1 MKCMAQ
7 TAYGLAVLAAMTALC
22 DARVADAA
30 TLVYEENFNSYTDG
44 EQPSSIY
51 ELHERQL
58 DAGEAIGG
66 RYAVNN
72 GNRHML
78 VTPTVADFDLTF
90 TVEPHSRALRS
101 PQMIVEFRTDP
112 QGLRGYRLAHWMGTY
127 NRLDL
132 TYWDRTTSPPIN
144 QKLASPQVPALNLPV
159 ATPIRFQ
166 LAVRGRD
173 IEFRRN
179 EQVLLTFTDANDHAQ
194 ATASG
199 NVVFSSYP
207 ATWVPED
214 VSPLFFDDFRLE
226 TTDQRETSRVV
237 FDKRY
242 DIPSGLR
249 AASVPTNHQLQIAEV
264 VETGLDSLRTDATGG
279 RVYRVTAGVQFP
291 VLEGQKARATAA
303 LTPYMRLEWPSGGVI
318 LRQRIFNGI
327 LGNMRPGLPGGGA
340 AQLLRLMTSSTT
352 PPHYG
357 VALHSQQAA
366 DATGPQSST
375 RYVTELPDDFNVV
388 IGWEHFMDN
397 DHLEASGPVEA
408 IYRRTGELLYAGTPL
423 RVGDHALLL
432 ESPLP
437 TGLIA
442 RVSEKNASFKSFVER
457 FKENHYFLEGDRVQ
471 FRVSLAAGP
480 KTSVPEQCEW
490 RLLDAYRRPVAGG
503 EGRQPLTAA
512 TTDLATK
519 LRGIGRE
526 VVTAELRLGVLKP
539 GVYWLDIEADGM
551 RLKRAFSVV
560 PADQRPGNTAARA
573 SGLPWIAGQFYPA
586 MSSAKD
592 AGHYVSESGARS
604 AEWQEMLAA
613 YNMKITGRPPDVT
626 IPDAPLAFLP
636 DKRMWTSTAFSEQ
649 AVQAFLAS
657 DEYQLRPEDMP
668 LSDPKATAAD
678 RQQII
683 RRSHFK
689 EWIDHW
695 CRVRTANEAV
705 QRTLWNE
712 HAAGSE
718 YCDYGPPLINT
729 FTYGNL
735 YGGRYYGWD
744 ARLMAESPRLIDVF
758 KMETYPHDF
767 GRPPASYT
775 PSIALTKMAFPTA
788 GCGWEMYGAQGY
800 VIDNRTAEGRAPN
813 GLGYP
818 SRSFLAHQVAE
829 QTLGPWYFRDN
840 TLHPAGHTHI
850 APQTGQ
856 WTQEMLLGMIDGLR
870 AAADVE
876 TLVPVRSPAFVS
888 SWAAADQ
895 DPSWQRGSV
904 NNAAAETPAYAY
916 LQSRLAGLADGF
928 FLDISD
934 IDTLDQQRT
943 DVLVLPPL
951 RGITEEQIGAI
962 RRLHEKGVSL
972 VCFDDAT
979 GLEDLFGVRRLRDG
993 VPFRSVERAAKDTL
1007 LTGLEQAVVTERVWH
1022 DGTARYELAGAQ
1034 EVLSAVDE
1042 NRRRVAPMLTL
1053 KRTAAG
1059 PAALFFAAGATD
1071 VGRRRHQPDDLN
1083 LDGEVISP
1091 LVQHALRRGLL
1102 AVANPMVRV
1111 SPPATVLAFHR
1122 PDDSLSVVV
1131 MESSWPFGNGLP
1143 HEVELTLRGPGAEKA
1158 RVECEHAVREG
1169 SRRSG
1174 ERRMTMT
1181 LQPDEVV
1188 CLTVLGMQDGHGP
1201 VAQ

>member
-1 MKCMAQ
+1 MNCIVR
-7 TAYGLAVLAAMTALC
+7 TACGLVFLAAMTGLGHIQA
-22 DARVADAA
+22 ADLAGPI
-30 TLVYEENFNSYTDG
+30 YEENFNSHADG

-51 ELHERQL
+51 ELHERPL
-58 DAGEAIGG
+58 DSGETIGG

-78 VTPTVADFDLTF
+78 VTPTVGDFDLTF
-90 TVEPHSRALRS
+90 TVEPHARALRT
-101 PQMIVEFRTDP
+101 PQMVVEFRTDP

-132 TYWDRTTSPPIN
+132 SYWDKTTSPPVN
-144 QKLASPQVPALNLPV
+144 RKLASPQVPALNLPV
-159 ATPIRFQ
+159 AAPIRFH
-166 LAVRGRD
+166 VRVHGRD

-179 EQVLLTFTDANDHAQ
+179 DEVLLTFTDVNDDAR
-194 ATASG
+194 AAASG

-214 VSPLFFDDFRLE
+214 VSPLFFDDIRLE
-226 TTDQRETSRVV
+226 TPDQRETSRVV
-237 FDKRY
+237 FEKRY
-242 DIPSGLR
+242 DIPEGLR
-249 AASVPTNHQLQIAEV
+249 AASVPTHHQLQIAEV
-264 VETGLDSLRTDATGG
+264 VATGLDSLRTDAAGG

-303 LTPYMRLEWPSGGVI
+303 LTPYLRLERPNGGVI
-318 LRQRIFNGI
+318 LRQRIFHGI
-327 LGNMRPGLPGGGA
+327 LGTMRPGLPGGGA
-340 AQLLRLMTSSTT
+340 AQLLRLMTSFAT

-375 RYVTELPDDFNVV
+375 RYLTALPDDFNVV
-388 IGWEHFMDN
+388 VGWEHFMDN
-397 DHLEASGPVEA
+397 DHLEVSGPVEA
-408 IYRRTGELLYAGTPL
+408 IYRRSGELLYAGMPL
-423 RVGDHALLL
+423 RVGDRALLL

-437 TGLIA
+437 AGLIA
-442 RVSEKNASFKSFVER
+442 HVSDTNANFEGFVQR
-457 FKENHYFLEGDRVQ
+457 FKENHYFLEGDPVQ

-480 KTSVPEQCEW
+480 KTSMPEQFEW

-503 EGRQPLTAA
+503 EGRGPLASA
-512 TTDLATK
+512 TTDLADT
-519 LRGIGRE
+519 LRGIGRG
-526 VVTAELRLGVLKP
+526 VVSAELRLGSLEP
-539 GVYWLDIEADGM
+539 GVYWLDIDADGVQ
-551 RLKRAFSVV
+551 LKRAFSVV
-560 PADQRPGNTAARA
+560 PGEKRAGNTAARA

-586 MSSAKD
+586 MSTAKD
-592 AGHYVSESGARS
+592 AGHYVSESGARN
-604 AEWQEMLAA
+604 ADWQEMLAA
-613 YNMKITGRPPDVT
+613 FNMKITGSPPGVT
-626 IPDAPLAFLP
+626 IPDASLAFSP
-636 DKRMWTSTAFSEQ
+636 EQRIWTSSAFSEQ

-657 DEYQLRPEDMP
+657 EKYHERPEDMP

-695 CRVRTANEAV
+695 CPVRTANEAA

-718 YCDYGPPLINT
+718 YCAYGPPLINT

-744 ARLMAESPRLIDVF
+744 ARLMADSLRLIDVF

-767 GRPPASYT
+767 GRPQASYT
-775 PSIALTKMAFPTA
+775 PSIAQTKMAFPTA

-800 VIDNRTAEGRAPN
+800 VIDHRTAEGRAPN

-818 SRSFLAHQVAE
+818 SRAFQAHQATE
-829 QTLGPWYFRDN
+829 QSLGPWYFADKA
-840 TLHPAGHTHI
+840 LHPAGHTHI

-856 WTQEMLLGMIDGLR
+856 WTQEMLFGMIDGLR
-870 AAADVE
+870 AAVDVE

-904 NNAAAETPAYAY
+904 NNAAAEAPAYGY
-916 LQSRLAGLADGF
+916 LQSRLAGLAGGF

-934 IDTLDQQRT
+934 IDTLDRHRT
-943 DVLVLPPL
+943 DVLVLPPM
-951 RGITEEQIGAI
+951 RGATEEQVAAI
-962 RRLHEKGVSL
+962 RRLHKEGVSL

-979 GLEDLFGVRRLRDG
+979 GLEDLFGIRRLREG
-993 VPFRSVERAAKDTL
+993 IPFRSVERAADDTL
-1007 LTGLEQAVVTERVWH
+1007 LTGLEQAVLTERVWH
-1022 DGTARYELAGAQ
+1022 DGVVRYELAGAV
-1034 EVLSAVDE
+1034 EVLSAVDG
-1042 NRRRVAPMLTL
+1042 NRRRVAPMLSL
-1053 KRTAAG
+1053 KQRKNG

-1071 VGRRRHQPDDLN
+1071 VGRRHHQPDDMN
-1083 LDGEVISP
+1083 IEGEVLSQ

-1102 AVANPMVRV
+1102 AVADPVVRV
-1111 SPPATVLAFHR
+1111 SPPGTVLAFR
-1122 PDDSLSVVV
+1122 KDDDSLSVVV
-1131 MESSWPFGNGLP
+1131 MESSWPFGSGLP
-1143 HEVELTLRGPGAEKA
+1143 QDVELILRGPGADSA
-1158 RVECEHAVREG
+1158 RLECEHPLREG
-1169 SRRSG
+1169 PRRAG
-1174 ERRMTMT
+1174 ERRVTMT
-1181 LQPDEVV
+1181 LEPDEVV
-1188 CLTVLGMQDGHGP
+1188 CLTVLGMRDDRPAGGQ
-1201 VAQ
+1201 